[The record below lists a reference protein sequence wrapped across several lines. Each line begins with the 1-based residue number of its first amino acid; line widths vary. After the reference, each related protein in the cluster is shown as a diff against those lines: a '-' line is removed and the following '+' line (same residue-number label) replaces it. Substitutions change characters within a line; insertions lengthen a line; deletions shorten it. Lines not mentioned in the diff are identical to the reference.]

1 MQNNNSVAEFLI
13 ELIKYADDED
23 IAVLLSN
30 CNNKLTQHISV
41 SNYKTA
47 LFNYLF
53 EYIYA
58 FIEPK
63 LPTLPPLLFKDNKI
77 IRVFPVAK
85 YANNDINT
93 SLYEDLYLHLYALCE
108 CYNSY
113 QMIFP
118 DEKKEIIKIANEYNK
133 IFNENIKINT
143 ITYKDKTKLLH
154 LLINSYT
161 ENKFYY
167 YFYNDTLTKVE
178 IIAKKIDSQLE
189 YFYNLTKYE
198 LIDTDKTTFITNN
211 KQKINAPLKQKL
223 VRKKSEE
230 IDINDEIFQKYIYEL
245 IKNTKFQTVK
255 NIHQQIVSII
265 KKEAKIKYCK
275 CCNPNPK
282 NINAGSICK
291 NCRNLIFQLNI
302 LTKSIDDYEI
312 NDFIYSLKSF
322 NFKQFLCDN
331 KSKKFSDIKELCKY
345 KRRILKHQMAQ
356 LIKNINNEMKEKM
369 LQEEI
374 EYLNNLANIVKNIE
388 PYISKSFPKK

>member
-1 MQNNNSVAEFLI
+1 MQSNNSVAEFLI

-30 CNNKLTQHISV
+30 CNNKLTQNISV
-41 SNYKTA
+41 NNYKTA

-178 IIAKKIDSQLE
+178 IIAKKFDSQLE

-282 NINAGSICK
+282 NINTGSICK

-331 KSKKFSDIKELCKY
+331 KSKKISDIKELRKY
-345 KRRILKHQMAQ
+345 KRRTLKHQMAQ

>member
-1 MQNNNSVAEFLI
+1 MQSNNSVAEFLI

-30 CNNKLTQHISV
+30 CNNKLTQNISV

-178 IIAKKIDSQLE
+178 IIAKKFDSQLE

-265 KKEAKIKYCK
+265 KKGS
-275 CCNPNPK
+275 K
-282 NINAGSICK
+282 N
-291 NCRNLIFQLNI
+291 
-302 LTKSIDDYEI
+302 
-312 NDFIYSLKSF
+312 
-322 NFKQFLCDN
+322 
-331 KSKKFSDIKELCKY
+331 
-345 KRRILKHQMAQ
+345 
-356 LIKNINNEMKEKM
+356 
-369 LQEEI
+369 
-374 EYLNNLANIVKNIE
+374 
-388 PYISKSFPKK
+388 